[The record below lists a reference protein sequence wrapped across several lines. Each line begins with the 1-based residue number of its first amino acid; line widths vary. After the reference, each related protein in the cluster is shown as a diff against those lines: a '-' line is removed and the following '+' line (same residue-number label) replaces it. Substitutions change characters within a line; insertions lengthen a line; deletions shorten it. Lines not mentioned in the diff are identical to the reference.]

1 MLPQNIPVFSSDQ
14 EEEAIMRQS
23 ELLKQLGLTCG
34 GDCQQLMGNLADME
48 QRDTDMAAEKGE
60 HICINDNPIL

>member
-1 MLPQNIPVFSSDQ
+1 
-14 EEEAIMRQS
+14 MRQS